1 LRYRQHHQDTD
12 ILLLRTNLLK
22 QDVTLYR
29 YDSIIFSMTQMK
41 REVAFFAGILVYQIQ
56 NVTSLHHGSEEI
68 RSNTGNTQQEN
79 EAGGGIN

>member
-1 LRYRQHHQDTD
+1 
-12 ILLLRTNLLK
+12 
-22 QDVTLYR
+22 
-29 YDSIIFSMTQMK
+29 MTQMK

-56 NVTSLHHGSEEI
+56 NVTSLHHGCEEI